1 MHLMQHEH
9 KYMVFFF
16 LFLVLACCFDC
27 YCCTWRI
34 QHKRTLKQW
43 CPLWKRKSLYCK
55 SGLVLHSLLGGYCK
69 YWKKKK
75 KRKKKPCTNQIKN
88 KQTNKIVF
96 YSVGVK
102 RCFTCWDFLYV
113 ANKYRMQTLKA
124 VITWCVCPVLTV
136 VMTMQE
142 LSMLQSACFN
152 IYTKP
157 IHLGGKKIWKCFKC
171 ICHGRLQP
179 DCIQTAQNNRKRSF
193 TTRGVRLK

>member
-9 KYMVFFF
+9 KIYGFVFFF
-16 LFLVLACCFDC
+16 LFLVSACCFDC
-27 YCCTWRI
+27 YSCTWRI

-69 YWKKKK
+69 YREKKKEK
-75 KRKKKPCTNQIKN
+75 KALHKSNQ
-88 KQTNKIVF
+88 KQTNKNIVF

-113 ANKYRMQTLKA
+113 ANKYRMQNLKA
-124 VITWCVCPVLTV
+124 VITRCVCPVLTV

-142 LSMLQSACFN
+142 LSMPQLARFN
-152 IYTKP
+152 ICMKP
-157 IHLGGKKIWKCFKC
+157 IHFGGKSPKMFEI
-171 ICHGRLQP
+171 HMSQQATSRLHP
-179 DCIQTAQNNRKRSF
+179 DCSE
-193 TTRGVRLK
+193 